1 MKTMKYF
8 LSIAALALVGA
19 VMTGCSSDDDSF
31 TSNPQ
36 QFENKSKVVT
46 LTTTVSLDGS
56 ATTRALSIEG
66 NKGVKTFAAGEK
78 MAVIYNNGTSLVKAV
93 SNALTDGNITNEGK
107 NATFTFDLE
116 TPNKTGS
123 VTYIYPAA
131 MAGET
136 GVDLTKLNTQEGTF
150 DALQSK
156 YDLCMKSE
164 AWDGENL
171 PSVTLDNQL
180 AILAITLKDIS
191 GSSTLNNT
199 ITDLTINDG
208 TNNYAVT
215 RPAVDAPIYVA
226 IQPTSSAKIWIS
238 ATAGSKNYIKSLTKT
253 YEAGNGYNVGWKMA
267 TVGDVIK
274 SDGTFAPAGADGA
287 VAKIFYVGSD
297 AETSASNTTFK
308 HGLALAL
315 REAGHAA
322 FCNQTSAACL
332 SHQYGEANL
341 SNDLTGIANTD
352 ELVNNTSH
360 SHDAARIAR
369 NFKYADDVAA
379 GTHPSGTSEWFL
391 PSAGQWNK
399 MMDAAGGFSHLA
411 NNAGLSLSSS
421 DGYYWSS
428 TESSEAY
435 AWRYFFRDGNWSD
448 TAKTTGSKRLI
459 RACLAF

>member
-1 MKTMKYF
+1 MKKTMKKF
-8 LSIAALALVGA
+8 LSMAALALVGA
-19 VMTGCSSDDDSF
+19 VMTGCSSDDDSII
-31 TSNPQ
+31 SNQ
-36 QFENKSKVVT
+36 QQPENKSKVVT

-56 ATTRALSIEG
+56 ATTRALTTA
-66 NKGVKTFAAGEK
+66 GVKTFAAGEK
-78 MAVIYNNGTSLVKAV
+78 MAVIYHNGSSLVKAE
-93 SNALTDGNITNEGK
+93 SNALTDGNITDAGK
-107 NATFTFDLE
+107 TATFTFDLE
-116 TPNKTGS
+116 TPDKSVN

-156 YDLCMKSE
+156 YDLCTTS
-164 AWDGENL
+164 GEWKGEDL
-171 PSVTLDNQL
+171 PSLTLENQL

-191 GSSTLNNT
+191 GSSALNKT
-199 ITDLTINDG
+199 ITYLTINDG

-215 RPAVDAPIYVA
+215 RSAVDAPIYVA
-226 IQPTSSAKIWIS
+226 IQPTDNAKIWIS

-253 YEAGNGYNVGWKMA
+253 YAKGYGYNVGWKMA

-274 SDGTFAPAGADGA
+274 SDGTFAPADADGA
-287 VAKIFYVGSD
+287 VAKIFYVGND

-322 FCNQTSAACL
+322 FCNQTSAFCL
-332 SHQYGEANL
+332 SHQYGSGDL
-341 SNDLTGIANTD
+341 SNDLSGIDNTD
-352 ELVNNTSH
+352 ELVNHTTH

-379 GTHPSGTSEWFL
+379 GAHPSGTSEWFL

-399 MMDAAGGFSHLA
+399 MMDAAGGYNILVSK
-411 NNAGLSLSSS
+411 AGLSVSSD
-421 DGYYWSS
+421 DGYYWAS
-428 TESSEAY
+428 TESSKAY

-448 TAKTTGSKRLI
+448 TGKTAGSSRLI